1 MSSLFTAGAKGKSK
15 SVVKLDSEPPAV
27 KPTPLGETKRDFS
40 KSMPSVFVAEGGQ
53 LNKRAMKILDSD
65 TEASQR

>member
-1 MSSLFTAGAKGKSK
+1 
-15 SVVKLDSEPPAV
+15 
-27 KPTPLGETKRDFS
+27 
-40 KSMPSVFVAEGGQ
+40 MPSVFAIEGGQ

>member
-1 MSSLFTAGAKGKSK
+1 MSSLFNAGAKSK
-15 SVVKLDSEPPAV
+15 SVVKLDQPATV
-27 KPTPLGETKRDFS
+27 TKPMPLGKTKRDFS